1 MKYLLYRIH
10 ISFTVFIYV
19 LFVIGFVFLIKGADF
34 LVDGASAIARRL
46 KVSDLVIGL
55 TIVAFGTSAPEL
67 VVNLFATSQ
76 GHTDLAIGNVLGSN
90 IANILLILGISAIIF
105 PLDVK
110 ENTVWREIPLCLLA
124 VLVLGLMVN
133 DFFMGDTGSSALD
146 RVDGIMLLIFFALF
160 LFYIFRSAKRE
171 RQCEQKTGSKEPQK
185 KDLSLQ
191 YAVLFLLIGLAGVNL
206 GAKWFVDGAVELASI
221 LGTSQ
226 ALIGLTVVAV
236 GTSLPEL
243 VTSVMAAFKKNADI
257 AVGNVVGSN
266 IFNIFLILGV
276 SAVIR
281 PLPFSSEMNLDLL
294 IVILASS
301 LLFITMFTG
310 RKRNLLERW
319 EGIIFVVIY
328 IFYLCFLIVRG

>member
-1 MKYLLYRIH
+1 MLVYL
-10 ISFTVFIYV
+10 

-34 LVDGASAIARRL
+34 LVDGASSIAKRL

-67 VVNLFATSQ
+67 LVNLFASTE
-76 GHTDLAIGNVLGSN
+76 GHADLAIGNILGSN
-90 IANILLILGISAIIF
+90 IANILLILGIAAIIF
-105 PLDVK
+105 PLDVQR
-110 ENTVWREIPLCLLA
+110 NTVWREIPLCLLA
-124 VLVLGLMVN
+124 AVILGLMVN
-133 DFFMGDTGSSALD
+133 DLFLGDRGSLALD
-146 RVDGIMLLIFFALF
+146 RIDGFLLLIFFALF
-160 LFYIFRSAKRE
+160 LFYIFQNAKRE
-171 RQCEQKTGSKEPQK
+171 REYDQKTSAIKPNEKVP
-185 KDLSLQ
+185 DLKF
-191 YAVLFLLIGLAGVNL
+191 AVFLLAVGLVGVNL
-206 GAKWFVDGAVELASI
+206 GAKWVVDGAVELASI

-243 VTSVMAAFKKNADI
+243 VTSAAAAFKKNADI

-276 SAVIR
+276 SAMIR
-281 PLPFSSEMNLDLL
+281 PLPFSPEMNTDIL
-294 IVILASS
+294 IMILASS

-319 EGIIFVVIY
+319 EGIIFVAIY
-328 IFYLCFLIVRG
+328 IFYLGFLIVRG